1 MLQDK
6 ADDRMM
12 RKKAHELKKRKMVME
27 DSTKRAQE
35 HNELMKKVAARQVVD
50 TMNALT
56 HSQAAQDAIDEV
68 NGAVLVNDYLLK
80 QLHNDP
86 RNHIKEHEV
95 TEMMV
100 GKPKGQIIN
109 YLAGQSAL

>member
-1 MLQDK
+1 
-6 ADDRMM
+6 
-12 RKKAHELKKRKMVME
+12 
-27 DSTKRAQE
+27 
-35 HNELMKKVAARQVVD
+35 MKKVAARQVVD

-56 HSQAAQDAIDEV
+56 HSQAAEDAIDEV

-100 GKPKGQIIN
+100 GKPKG
-109 YLAGQSAL
+109 